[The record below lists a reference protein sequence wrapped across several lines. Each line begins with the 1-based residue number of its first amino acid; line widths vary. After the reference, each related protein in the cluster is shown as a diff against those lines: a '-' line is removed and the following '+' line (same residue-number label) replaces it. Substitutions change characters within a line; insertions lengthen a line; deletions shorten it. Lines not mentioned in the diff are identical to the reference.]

1 MEMEDGGAKSA
12 RETNRP
18 RAYEKKTKDK
28 RVRRR
33 GLRLGGASVASYIA
47 LLCGFISAVLLLF
60 GFVVLSYFSLN
71 ECFVKQPI
79 QDLQQ
84 ILFIQLDALLLSAC
98 HFNEIDDVL
107 L

>member
-60 GFVVLSYFSLN
+60 GFEAN
-71 ECFVKQPI
+71 T
-79 QDLQQ
+79 
-84 ILFIQLDALLLSAC
+84 
-98 HFNEIDDVL
+98 
-107 L
+107 